1 MALNKVNGYLL
12 TERVRNNM
20 SEPNL
25 TTEQK
30 TALTD
35 VQEKVAQAINKDF
48 IEDITRDNKMEFI
61 HDNIKYRIAK
71 PNYNQKHEIYRE
83 RVKKFTE
90 LLKDPAYSLE
100 KDLKKSYLVREI
112 DVDEMT
118 NKIKGLEEKK
128 GNIQFKLGEL
138 LKNDG
143 PEADGESLKKEI
155 EQLTRDQQAIAVEKQ
170 TLLEYSIENQV
181 VIYMYNYMT
190 YLITEKFV
198 GEKWVKAFAT
208 FQEFMNSDET
218 LVGKLAFLITMTYQ
232 NGI

>member
-1 MALNKVNGYLL
+1 METAPTLND
-12 TERVRNNM
+12 
-20 SEPNL
+20 
-25 TTEQK
+25 EQK
-30 TALTD
+30 IALSN
-35 VQEKVAQAINKDF
+35 VQEQVAKAINKDF
-48 IEDITRDNKMEFI
+48 IEDITRDNKMEFTQ
-61 HDNIKYRIAK
+61 DNVKYRIAK
-71 PNYNQKHEIYRE
+71 PNYNQKQEIYRE

-90 LLKDPAYSLE
+90 LLRDPAYSLE
-100 KDLKKSYLVREI
+100 KDLKKSYLVRDI

-143 PEADGESLKKEI
+143 QQHEAELLKKEI
-155 EQLTRDQQAIAVEKQ
+155 ESIIKEQQNLVIEKQ
-170 TLLEYSIENQV
+170 TLLEFSIENQV

-190 YLITEKFV
+190 YLITEKLV
-198 GEKWVKAFAT
+198 GEKWIKAFST
-208 FQEFMNSDET
+208 FEEFMNSDET